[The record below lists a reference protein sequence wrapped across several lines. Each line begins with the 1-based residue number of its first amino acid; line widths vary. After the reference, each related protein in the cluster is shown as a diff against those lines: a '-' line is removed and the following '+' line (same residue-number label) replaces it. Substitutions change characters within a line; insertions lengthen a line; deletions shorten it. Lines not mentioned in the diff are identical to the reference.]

1 MKYTKDF
8 AMSLI
13 SDVMHKGA
21 SAAEVMI
28 IEGSDFSVGVRL
40 GQIEKLKESSSSHLG
55 LRVLWEGRQ
64 AALST
69 SDFSKDALAQLVR
82 EAVELAQIT
91 SVDDQLCLPEPSEL
105 AKDWPDLALYD
116 SAVAEIPTDK
126 KIALGLAVEAAA
138 KNTDPRIV
146 NFDGGGFDTA
156 CRSVIMAN
164 SLGFSGSYE
173 NSSCSLAIVP
183 IASENGKM
191 QQDYWYDTKR
201 KFSELED
208 AETIGRKAAER
219 ALRKLGARKVKTQQV
234 PVIFDTRVA
243 SSLLSDIFQAISGDA
258 IMRKSSF
265 LVGKLEEKIGSD
277 LLTVIDDGRI
287 PGSLG
292 SRPFDSDGLP
302 TQKTVVIENGRLNSY
317 LLNTYTAKKLGL
329 KSTGNATRGL
339 SGPPSVTCNNFFIK
353 AGKSSPKDI
362 ISSVKNGF
370 FVTDLMG
377 FGVNIVTGDYSRGAA
392 GIWIENGEL
401 TFPVEE
407 VTIAGNLKEM
417 LKDIEMVGN
426 DLDFRDRISAPTLK
440 IEKMIV
446 SGE

>member
-1 MKYTKDF
+1 MKYNKDF
-8 AMSLI
+8 AMSLV
-13 SDVMHKGA
+13 SAAMHKGA
-21 SAAEVMI
+21 SAAEVMM
-28 IEGSDFSVGVRL
+28 IESSEFSVGVRL
-40 GQIEKLKESSSSHLG
+40 GEVEKLKDSASSHLG

-69 SDFSKDALAQLVR
+69 SDFSKDALEQLVR
-82 EAVELAQIT
+82 DAVELAQMT
-91 SVDDQLCLPEPSEL
+91 SVDNQLCLPEPSEF

-116 SAVAEIPTDK
+116 KEIAEMPTDK
-126 KIALGLAVEAAA
+126 KIALGLDVEKAA
-138 KNTDPRIV
+138 KNTDPRII

-164 SLGFSGSYE
+164 SLGFVGSYE
-173 NSSCSLAIVP
+173 SSACSLAIVP
-183 IASENGKM
+183 IAAENGKM
-191 QQDYWYDTKR
+191 QQDYWYDNKR
-201 KFSELED
+201 KISSLESP
-208 AETIGRKAAER
+208 ESIGRRAAER
-219 ALRKLGARKVKTQQV
+219 AVRKLGAKKVKTQQV
-234 PVIFDTRVA
+234 PIVFDQRVA
-243 SSLLSDIFQAISGDA
+243 TSLLGDIFQAISGDA

-265 LVGKLEEKIGSD
+265 LVGKLEEKIASD

-287 PGSLG
+287 ASSLG

-302 TQKTVVIENGRLNSY
+302 TQKTIVIDKGKLNSY

-339 SGPPSVTCNNFFIK
+339 SGPPSVTCNNFFIE
-353 AGKSSPKDI
+353 AGKFSPKDI

-377 FGVNIVTGDYSRGAA
+377 FGVNIVTGDYSRGAS
-392 GIWIENGEL
+392 GMWIENGEL

-417 LKDIEMVGN
+417 LKEIEMVGN